1 MYNNMILL
9 AAQGINTV
17 DLATLIVMSIGL
29 LIGGYW
35 ALFKGGVKSKD
46 ESHDKDLLILKQE
59 IEGKL
64 GKEKGT
70 REIKELELMNTIV
83 NQGTAQNAI
92 NERLETLITD
102 IHDDRKEEHIKWSGF
117 LTDHSKYMDKTND
130 ILMHVQGEVSVLK
143 QEVPGIKILVER
155 SVQELSEAKETYR
168 KASEKTTQ

>member
-1 MYNNMILL
+1 MTLLASQPEASNMIAQWQLITTIGL
-9 AAQGINTV
+9 GVIAAFWVILQIATKNKDKAQG
-17 DLATLIVMSIGL
+17 
-29 LIGGYW
+29 
-35 ALFKGGVKSKD
+35 
-46 ESHDKDLLILKQE
+46 KDLVILKQD

-102 IHDDRKEEHIKWSGF
+102 IHDDRKEEHIKWAGF
-117 LTDHSKYMDKTND
+117 LSDHSKYMDKTND
-130 ILMHVQGEVSVLK
+130 ILMHVQSEVSVLK
-143 QEVPGIKILVER
+143 QEVPGIKRLVEK
-155 SVQELSEAKETYR
+155 SVEQLNEAKETYR